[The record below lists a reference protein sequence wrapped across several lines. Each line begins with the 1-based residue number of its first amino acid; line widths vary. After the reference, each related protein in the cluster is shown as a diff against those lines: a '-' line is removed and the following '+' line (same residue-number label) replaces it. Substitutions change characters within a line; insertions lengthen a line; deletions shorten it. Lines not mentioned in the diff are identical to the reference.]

1 MKYRIISSVV
11 AVALV
16 LSCSVKEDRAGCAC
30 LLVLDMSP
38 CSHAPDNIRIDLE
51 TSGERIEQDFIPGQ
65 DAPFYEY
72 PVTKG
77 VCSLSA
83 YLCPR
88 ELTGDADAISV
99 EPGENCP
106 EIYASRSVFEVTGE
120 TAEHQVVLHKQFT
133 LVTLELEGSAW
144 DRSDC
149 SIKVRGSVAGLSIS
163 DMKPIEGR
171 FYYELPD
178 GERAFRLP
186 RQTSKSAGMLTM
198 ELCIPG
204 GSPQVLEL
212 GKYFSDAHYDWERED
227 LEDIVVKIDDSETV
241 IETGCSDWVIHTD
254 EIIVI

>member
-1 MKYRIISSVV
+1 MKYKIISSVM
-11 AVALV
+11 AAALV

-38 CSHAPDNIRIDLE
+38 CSHAPDNIRIDLK

-77 VCSLSA
+77 ICSLSA

-88 ELTGDADAISV
+88 ELAVDVGTITV

-120 TAEHQVVLHKQFT
+120 TAEHQVVLHKQFA
-133 LVTLELEGSAW
+133 LVTLNLEGSAW

-149 SIKVRGSVAGLSIS
+149 SIKVKGSVAGLSLS
-163 DMKPIEGR
+163 DLRPVEGR
-171 FYYELPD
+171 FFYELPS
-178 GERAFRLP
+178 GERSFRLP
-186 RQTSKSAGMLTM
+186 RQTSESAGMLTM
-198 ELCIPG
+198 ELYIPG
-204 GSPQVLEL
+204 GIPQVLEL
-212 GKYFSDAHYDWERED
+212 GKYFSDARYDWGGED
-227 LEDIVVKIDDSETV
+227 LEDIVIKIDDSEIV